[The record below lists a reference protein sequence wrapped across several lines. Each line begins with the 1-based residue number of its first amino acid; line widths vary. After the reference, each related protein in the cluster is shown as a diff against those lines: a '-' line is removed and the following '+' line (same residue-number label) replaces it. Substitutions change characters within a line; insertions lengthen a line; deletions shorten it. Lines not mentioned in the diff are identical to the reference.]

1 VSRRVVIA
9 DDHVP
14 TRAGIRAALEDHGF
28 EVVAETGT
36 ASAAVEAAL
45 RERPDICL
53 LDIHMPGNG
62 IAAAAQIGAAL
73 PGTAIVMLT
82 VSTTDEDLFDALKAG
97 ASGYLLKDID
107 PARLPK
113 ALEGVLDGEAALPR
127 KLAARLIDEF
137 RRREHHRSPLRERGA
152 ELTAREWEVL
162 ELLQQGLKTGE
173 IASRLFISRGTVRTH
188 IAATVKK
195 LRVPDR
201 DGAIRL
207 LAEAENSQGVSG
219 GEERPAAS

>member
-1 VSRRVVIA
+1 VTATVVIA

-14 TRAGIRAALEDHGF
+14 TRAGIRAALEGHGF
-28 EVVAETGT
+28 EVIAETST
-36 ASAAVEAAL
+36 ASGAVEAAL

-62 IAAAAQIGAAL
+62 IAAAKQISAAL
-73 PGTAIVMLT
+73 PDTAIVMLS
-82 VSTTDEDLFDALKAG
+82 VSSTDEDLFDALRAG

-113 ALEGVLDGEAALPR
+113 ALGGVLDGEAAIPR
-127 KLAARLIDEF
+127 RLAARIVEEF
-137 RRREHHRSPLRERGA
+137 RRKAHHRSPLRGV
-152 ELTAREWEVL
+152 ELTSREWEVL

-173 IASRLFISRGTVRTH
+173 IAARLFISRGTVRTH
-188 IAATVKK
+188 IAAIVKK
-195 LRVPDR
+195 LHAPDR

-207 LAEAENSQGVSG
+207 LAEAERSQDVSD
-219 GEERPAAS
+219 GEETPATS

>member
-1 VSRRVVIA
+1 VSSTVVIA

-14 TRAGIRAALEDHGF
+14 TRAGIRAALEEHGF

-36 ASAAVEAAL
+36 AAGAVEAAL

-62 IAAAAQIGAAL
+62 IAAAEQIGAAL

-113 ALEGVLDGEAALPR
+113 ALEGVLDGEAAIPR

-137 RRREHHRSPLRERGA
+137 RRREHHRSPLRERGV

-195 LRVPDR
+195 LRVSNR

-207 LAEAENSQGVSG
+207 LAEAGNSQGVSD
-219 GEERPAAS
+219 GEESPAGS

>member
-1 VSRRVVIA
+1 VSRRVLIA
-9 DDHVP
+9 DDHLP

-36 ASAAVEAAL
+36 ASAAVEAAS

-107 PARLPK
+107 PGRLPK

-127 KLAARLIDEF
+127 RLAARLIDEF
-137 RRREHHRSPLRERGA
+137 RRREHQRSPLRERGVG
-152 ELTAREWEVL
+152 LTAREWEVL

-201 DGAIRL
+201 DGAVRL
-207 LAEAENSQGVSG
+207 LADAGNSQGVSD
-219 GEERPAAS
+219 GEEPPAAS

>member
-1 VSRRVVIA
+1 VTATVVIA

-14 TRAGIRAALEDHGF
+14 TRAGIRAALEGHGF
-28 EVVAETGT
+28 EVRAETGT
-36 ASAAVEAAL
+36 ASGAVEAAL

-53 LDIHMPGNG
+53 LDIHMSGNG
-62 IAAAAQIGAAL
+62 IAAAYQISAAL

-82 VSTTDEDLFDALKAG
+82 VSSTDDDLFDALRAG

-113 ALEGVLDGEAALPR
+113 ALRGVLDGEAAIPR
-127 KLAARLIDEF
+127 RLAARIVDEF
-137 RRREHHRSPLRERGA
+137 RRRGHRSPLRERGV
-152 ELTAREWEVL
+152 ELTSREWEVL

-173 IASRLFISRGTVRTH
+173 IAARLFISRGTVRTH
-188 IAATVKK
+188 IAAIVKK

-207 LAEAENSQGVSG
+207 FAEAGRPQDVSG
-219 GEERPAAS
+219 GEPPPATS